1 MITLTIKYSCFMM
14 TYTYNILKWEEK
26 LARRPLIILGSW
38 GRVKPQ
44 RLAISFETLFICVL
58 HLMVILTLG

>member
-1 MITLTIKYSCFMM
+1 MM